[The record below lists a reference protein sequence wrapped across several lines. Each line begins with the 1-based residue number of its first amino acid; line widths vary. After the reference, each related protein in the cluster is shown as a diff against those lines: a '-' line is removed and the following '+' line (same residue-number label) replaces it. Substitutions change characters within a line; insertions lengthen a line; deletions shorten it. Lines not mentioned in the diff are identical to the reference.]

1 MLHIIIVE
9 KVSNV
14 FREKT
19 LTQLI
24 LTKTNNLIP
33 EVDLATLSLL
43 LETTVNGF

>member
-9 KVSNV
+9 KVNNV

-24 LTKTNNLIP
+24 LTKTNNLIR

-43 LETTVNGF
+43 LETIVNSF